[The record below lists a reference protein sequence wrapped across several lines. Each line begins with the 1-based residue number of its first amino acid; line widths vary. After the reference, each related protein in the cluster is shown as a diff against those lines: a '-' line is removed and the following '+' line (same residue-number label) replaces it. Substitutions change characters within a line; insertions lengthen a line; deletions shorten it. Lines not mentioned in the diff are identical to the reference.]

1 MAITT
6 NEFNVNLVCPKCS
19 AVIPLTDTLAAPMV
33 ERVRAEMQGRID
45 MAISQAEEAQ
55 RKVANKEQDLA
66 IAMADVERDVAFRVS
81 EETDR
86 IRAAAIAEAANRSS
100 QEVSTLRTK
109 LAEAQQAQAMALAK
123 ERDLADRERE
133 LTLTIQKQVSEQ
145 VETVRSRALQDTDA
159 TYRLKL
165 LEKDTLLESLQ
176 NKVTELNQKI
186 TQGSQ
191 QLQGE
196 VQELDLEAQ
205 LRAAFPHDVIE
216 EVGKGVNGADVRQ
229 TVQSPTGPLCGLILY
244 ESKRTKNWSPGWLPK
259 LREDGRKASADLLVI
274 VSQVLPEDIVTTGFG
289 LIDGVWVCSPVT
301 SIALAVALRSILLA
315 VHNTKQVQEGM
326 KSKSEE
332 VYAYVTGPQFRHRV
346 EALVEAFTGLQE
358 DLRKERAATERQ
370 WAKREAWIDRVLVST
385 SGMFG
390 DLQGIAG
397 KALPAPSGLELEAG
411 GGE

>member
-1 MAITT
+1 MGHT
-6 NEFNVNLVCPKCS
+6 FY
-19 AVIPLTDTLAAPMV
+19 D
-33 ERVRAEMQGRID
+33 
-45 MAISQAEEAQ
+45 
-55 RKVANKEQDLA
+55 
-66 IAMADVERDVAFRVS
+66 F
-81 EETDR
+81 
-86 IRAAAIAEAANRSS
+86 
-100 QEVSTLRTK
+100 
-109 LAEAQQAQAMALAK
+109 
-123 ERDLADRERE
+123 
-133 LTLTIQKQVSEQ
+133 
-145 VETVRSRALQDTDA
+145 
-159 TYRLKL
+159 
-165 LEKDTLLESLQ
+165 
-176 NKVTELNQKI
+176 
-186 TQGSQ
+186 
-191 QLQGE
+191 
-196 VQELDLEAQ
+196 
-205 LRAAFPHDVIE
+205 
-216 EVGKGVNGADVRQ
+216 
-229 TVQSPTGPLCGLILY
+229 GLILY
-244 ESKRTKNWSPGWLPK
+244 ESKRTRNWSQGWLGK
-259 LREDGRKASADLLVI
+259 FREDGRKASADLLVI